1 MGTDDESLGLIAMIG
16 VPVLLLASVVA
27 LHALPCQVLTIL
39 TAWIL
44 ASLPI
49 GVLVGHCVLSEE

>member
-1 MGTDDESLGLIAMIG
+1 MWNEDIAILRPLILVAVSGVLLHFLSPELLTGLITWA
-16 VPVLLLASVVA
+16 
-27 LHALPCQVLTIL
+27 
-39 TAWIL
+39 L